1 MEVHLVNNQTN
12 LENPKDVFVDD
23 LIKLNDGD
31 QVFWAIIQKKLR
43 NCLFAK
49 IDNKL
54 FNKIVQGV
62 QENETKIKSV
72 IEKSLSDNWLY
83 DRIDPTMRAIISLGV
98 YELFFCL
105 NTPHKVIID
114 EYVSIAGMFFNE
126 SNTGFVNGILD
137 NLSKIIRV

>member
-54 FNKIVQGV
+54 LFEKKYNYGDVIKCKY
-62 QENETKIKSV
+62 EN
-72 IEKSLSDNWLY
+72 
-83 DRIDPTMRAIISLGV
+83 
-98 YELFFCL
+98 
-105 NTPHKVIID
+105 IID
-114 EYVSIAGMFFNE
+114 SI
-126 SNTGFVNGILD
+126 
-137 NLSKIIRV
+137 KIQEPNIDF

>member
-49 IDNKL
+49 IDTKL
-54 FNKIVQGV
+54 LFEKKYNYGDVIKCKY
-62 QENETKIKSV
+62 EN
-72 IEKSLSDNWLY
+72 
-83 DRIDPTMRAIISLGV
+83 
-98 YELFFCL
+98 
-105 NTPHKVIID
+105 IID
-114 EYVSIAGMFFNE
+114 SI
-126 SNTGFVNGILD
+126 
-137 NLSKIIRV
+137 KIQEPEIDF